1 MFLAGLLNVLEKFFS
16 KYNYKT
22 LSFYLYDNFVPSF
35 LIPFVD
41 TSFELLTSL
50 LAVSLALTTPFY
62 FAYSVYVESFL
73 TLETSITHA
82 TNHIVAKAVS
92 IALKFL
98 LCIAVLIFV
107 RGGIPRFRFDYLTR
121 LGWIRFLSLVLL
133 SFIIELFLLSML

>member
-1 MFLAGLLNVLEKFFS
+1 MFLTIFDTLEKFFS

-22 LSFYLYDNFVPSF
+22 FSFYVYDNFIPSS
-35 LIPFVD
+35 LIPLVD
-41 TSFELLTSL
+41 TSLELFTSL
-50 LAVSLALTTPFY
+50 LAFSFIITAPFC
-62 FAYSVYVESFL
+62 FAHTVYVECFL
-73 TLETSITHA
+73 ILETSITYA

-121 LGWIRFLSLVLL
+121 LG
-133 SFIIELFLLSML
+133 

>member
-1 MFLAGLLNVLEKFFS
+1 M

-22 LSFYLYDNFVPSF
+22 FCFYLYDNF
-35 LIPFVD
+35 IPASLLPLVD
-41 TSFELLTSL
+41 TSLELFTSL
-50 LAVSLALTTPFY
+50 LALSFIFTTPFY
-62 FAYSVYVESFL
+62 FVHTLYVESFFL
-73 TLETSITHA
+73 LETSITHA

-133 SFIIELFLLSML
+133 SFLIELFLLSML

>member
-1 MFLAGLLNVLEKFFS
+1 MFLAALDTLEKFFS

-22 LSFYLYDNFVPSF
+22 FSFYIYDNFIPSS

-41 TSFELLTSL
+41 TSLDLFTSL
-50 LAVSLALTTPFY
+50 LAISFALTAPFC

-73 TLETSITHA
+73 VLEMSITHA

-121 LGWIRFLSLVLL
+121 LG
-133 SFIIELFLLSML
+133 